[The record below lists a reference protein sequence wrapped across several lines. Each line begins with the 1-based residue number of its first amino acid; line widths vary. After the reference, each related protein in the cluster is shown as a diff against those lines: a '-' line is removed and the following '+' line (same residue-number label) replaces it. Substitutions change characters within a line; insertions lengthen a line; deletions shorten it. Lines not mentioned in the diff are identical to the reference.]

1 MNTYVIIT
9 LITLVTSL
17 MGYMARLLFASKCS
31 NFSCGYGCIHV
42 DRQTLE
48 ESKDIQIQSTA
59 VNSKEEIPT
68 HI

>member
-17 MGYMARLLFASKCS
+17 LGYMARLLFASKCS

-48 ESKDIQIQSTA
+48 ESKDIQIQGTA
-59 VNSKEEIPT
+59 SVTKEEMIN
-68 HI
+68 HV